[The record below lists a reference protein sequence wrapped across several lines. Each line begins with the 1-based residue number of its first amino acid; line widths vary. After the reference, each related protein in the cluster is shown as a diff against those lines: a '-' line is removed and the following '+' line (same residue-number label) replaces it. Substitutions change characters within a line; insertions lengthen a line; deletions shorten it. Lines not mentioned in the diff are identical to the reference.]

1 VEDIGMADGQEWGE
15 RPLVSVVVPVL
26 NGMPWIDDQLR
37 ALAAQQIDVDWE
49 VVVAENGSDDGTRS
63 CVQRWSERCPRIHL
77 VDASARRGEAA
88 AKNVG
93 VRSARGRFLAFCDAD
108 DVVRP
113 GWLASMLAAL
123 VDADLVAGVFD
134 FCVLDGGPTSVPVP
148 PATRQLGF
156 LPFGLGANLAVRRE
170 VFEAVHGFCEE
181 LPTEDDVD
189 LCWRLQ
195 LAGYRFAVSA
205 DAVVEKRERSGVRPM
220 FRAALGYGR
229 CGPRLYGRYR
239 ADGMRRDLR
248 GAAKAWVWL
257 VVNSPALVSTTR
269 RRQWV
274 RTFGIRAGRLE
285 GSVHQRVFFP

>member
-1 VEDIGMADGQEWGE
+1 MADEQQTGE
-15 RPLVSVVVPVL
+15 PPLISVVVPVL
-26 NGMPWIDDQLR
+26 NGMPWVEHQLR
-37 ALAAQQIDVDWE
+37 ALAAQQIEVAWE
-49 VVVAENGSDDGTRS
+49 VVVADNGSDDGTRS
-63 CVQRWSERCPRIHL
+63 CVMRWSERYSRIHL

-123 VDADLVAGVFD
+123 VDADLVAGMFD
-134 FCVLDGGPTSVPVP
+134 FSVLDGGPKSVPVP

-195 LAGYRFAVSA
+195 LAGYRFAVTA
-205 DAVVEKRERSGVRPM
+205 DAVVEKRERSGVKPM

-239 ADGMRRDLR
+239 ADGMRRDMR

-257 VVNSPALVSTTR
+257 VVASPGLVIPSR

-274 RTFGIRAGRLE
+274 RTFGIRAGRLA
-285 GSVHQRVFFP
+285 GSVHLRVFFP